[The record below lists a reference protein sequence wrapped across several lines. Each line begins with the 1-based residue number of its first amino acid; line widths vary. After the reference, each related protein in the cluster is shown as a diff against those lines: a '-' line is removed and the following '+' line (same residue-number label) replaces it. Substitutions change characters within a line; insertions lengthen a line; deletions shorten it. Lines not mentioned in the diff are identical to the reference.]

1 MNSQVLLNEAP
12 TVNQSAFLLNFA
24 GHLSGNL
31 NIAVLIYICYFKFL
45 KEQNLKALA
54 KAVMIS
60 LPFPSAFTYVCWFVF
75 G

>member
-1 MNSQVLLNEAP
+1 MNSQVLLNEAL

-45 KEQNLKALA
+45 KDQNLKALA

-60 LPFPSAFTYVCWFVF
+60 LPIPTALTYVCWFVF